1 MPLFEQQWRL
11 AYAGVEYLWG
21 GIDPADPFKR
31 WLGRGSNAE
40 APEWSDTEL
49 ELETW
54 GRPRQDGVGF
64 GQDFRRGKTVTFQL
78 IFKGAGSTNAATRA
92 HASQLIADAERAWLA
107 EDEAGERLAPGQLA
121 TLTTRYGGVERTI
134 YGRPRKFTPIYAT
147 LASGQARAVAT
158 FDCASDTWFG
168 DEESLRVDMV
178 PPTSTGGVALP
189 VALPHPIASG
199 EVVAGAVVNAGT
211 RPSWL
216 AVDVHGPITNP
227 VVTLVG
233 RWQLRLSGTIAA
245 GRHVTVDP
253 RPGFRSIVN
262 DQGASWANAYSRSY
276 ASPSDMRMPVG
287 ASELTLGGVDVTGSS
302 YVIARW
308 APAYASMV

>member
-147 LASGQARAVAT
+147 LASGQLRAVRET

-168 DEESLRVDMV
+168 DEESLRMDIARR
-178 PPTSTGGVALP
+178 PQRAASRSLSRSRIPLRRAKWSPALSSTPA
-189 VALPHPIASG
+189 
-199 EVVAGAVVNAGT
+199 
-211 RPSWL
+211 R
-216 AVDVHGPITNP
+216 
-227 VVTLVG
+227 
-233 RWQLRLSGTIAA
+233 
-245 GRHVTVDP
+245 GRHGWPSTCT
-253 RPGFRSIVN
+253 GRS
-262 DQGASWANAYSRSY
+262 
-276 ASPSDMRMPVG
+276 
-287 ASELTLGGVDVTGSS
+287 LTLS
-302 YVIARW
+302 
-308 APAYASMV
+308 